1 MKMLADYVR
10 RLKPFQKIT
19 LEQYIDDRMSQAVV
33 ERWLQLLPPLGGVGG
48 GLSAQI
54 CLDITNHII
63 SEEGFR
69 EPKDNQDMFVIL
81 NEEGIIPEDFI
92 ADLTGIAR
100 FRNVLVHMY
109 AELDQTKVYAAL
121 TEHPGDFDRFAKLMV
136 KFLEREA

>member
-1 MKMLADYVR
+1 MVDTEVVETRLKMLADYVR
-10 RLKPFQKIT
+10 RLKPFQKMT
-19 LEQYIDDRMSQAVV
+19 LEQYINDRVSQAVV
-33 ERWLQLLPPLGGVGG
+33 ERWLQL
-48 GLSAQI
+48 SAQI
-54 CLDITNHII
+54 CLDIANHVI

-81 NEEGIIPEDFI
+81 SEEGIIPEDFI

-109 AELDQTKVYAAL
+109 AELDQTKIYAAL
-121 TEHPGDFDRFAKLMV
+121 TEHLEDYDRFAKLIV

>member
-1 MKMLADYVR
+1 M
-10 RLKPFQKIT
+10 T
-19 LEQYIDDRMSQAVV
+19 LEQYTNDRVSQAVV
-33 ERWLQLLPPLGGVGG
+33 ERWLQL
-48 GLSAQI
+48 SAQI
-54 CLDITNHII
+54 CLDIANHII

-121 TEHPGDFDRFAKLMV
+121 TEHLEDFDRFAKLIV

>member
-10 RLKPFQKIT
+10 RLKPFQKMT

-33 ERWLQLLPPLGGVGG
+33 ERWLQ
-48 GLSAQI
+48 LSAQI

-81 NEEGIIPEDFI
+81 NEEGIISEDFI

-121 TEHPGDFDRFAKLMV
+121 TEHLGDFDRFAKLMV